1 MTGKRKALAA
11 SCLLVVAGGLV
22 PRACTTAR
30 IRSCA
35 ALVIAIMVLAGC
47 GQNPSPAAGTAPPP
61 PPSGAGDRKGPEAG
75 PVQPAQ
81 AQPVPAPGQPP
92 PAEAKKMRRVK
103 ALVSGRVQNVGF
115 RAFTTAQ
122 ANQLGL
128 TGYVLNLKD
137 GRVEAVIEGPDDKVE
152 ELIKAIKTGPPGA
165 RVDGVQLEEQP
176 HRGEFRSFTIG
187 R

>member
-1 MTGKRKALAA
+1 
-11 SCLLVVAGGLV
+11 
-22 PRACTTAR
+22 
-30 IRSCA
+30 
-35 ALVIAIMVLAGC
+35 
-47 GQNPSPAAGTAPPP
+47 
-61 PPSGAGDRKGPEAG
+61 
-75 PVQPAQ
+75 VQPAQ
-81 AQPVPAPGQPP
+81 AQPAPALGQPP

-115 RAFTTAQ
+115 RAFTTGQ

-128 TGYVLNLKD
+128 TGYVFNLKD

-152 ELIKAIKTGPPGA
+152 QLIRAIKTGPPGA